1 MDVNYGSLGIIQV
14 ANFPRV
20 LILHSH
26 NPANMME
33 QYQYGHQEHSEFKR
47 PLKATSSCIL
57 SEKVKTCMNQR
68 KRLGTH
74 LSHDPLSSY
83 KTLFVEISQILPET
97 LLLDPRNPKNPLPL
111 KLTEASSPDLMQ
123 RTVVLPSHSLAGIGK
138 NRINSFGEVVS

>member
-1 MDVNYGSLGIIQV
+1 MDVSYGSLGIIQV

-57 SEKVKTCMNQR
+57 SEKVKN
-68 KRLGTH
+68 L
-74 LSHDPLSSY
+74 Y
-83 KTLFVEISQILPET
+83 EPEKKI
-97 LLLDPRNPKNPLPL
+97 R
-111 KLTEASSPDLMQ
+111 
-123 RTVVLPSHSLAGIGK
+123 HSLIP
-138 NRINSFGEVVS
+138 